1 MKSRFTQV
9 AYSHARAKVLHSLP
23 LVLVLTR
30 MLVRGGS
37 SPSLSSVGNG
47 AVTFA
52 ASCVCAVL
60 APALLGIARV
70 LLLGKHLLQRQLAGH
85 LQTTVGA
92 MVSMMRALN
101 AYTQAVQWFGI
112 HGMQ

>member
-1 MKSRFTQV
+1 MQV
-9 AYSHARAKVLHSLP
+9 AYSNARAKVLHSLP

-37 SPSLSSVGNG
+37 SPSLASVGNG
-47 AVTFA
+47 AVAFA

-70 LLLGKHLLQRQLAGH
+70 LLLGKCLLQQVIAGH
-85 LQTTVGA
+85 SQTAAGA
-92 MVSMMRALN
+92 MVSMTCAINVR
-101 AYTQAVQWFGI
+101 TQAVQWFGI
-112 HGMQ
+112 LSMQ

>member
-1 MKSRFTQV
+1 MQV
-9 AYSHARAKVLHSLP
+9 AYSQARAKVLHSLP

-60 APALLGIARV
+60 APALLGITRV
-70 LLLGKHLLQRQLAGH
+70 LLLGKRLLQQLLAGH
-85 LQTTVGA
+85 LQTAAGA
-92 MVSMMRALN
+92 MISMTCALN
-101 AYTQAVQWFGI
+101 VYTQAVQWFGT
-112 HGMQ
+112 HSMQ